1 MRDFRRLQNDPPT
14 GVQGAP
20 LDNNIM
26 VRETDLHDLS
36 VPLSVPRPIRLSRK
50 IIFL

>member
-14 GVQGAP
+14 GIQGAP

-26 VRETDLHDLS
+26 VEVTLFIEIMKFVGLAGS
-36 VPLSVPRPIRLSRK
+36 NIWPR
-50 IIFL
+50 

>member
-26 VRETDLHDLS
+26 VRETDLHP
-36 VPLSVPRPIRLSRK
+36 VPLCPVPRPIRLSRK

>member
-26 VRETDLHDLS
+26 VRETDLGTTFPCLS
-36 VPLSVPRPIRLSRK
+36 LSLVPSVSAEK
-50 IIFL
+50 

>member
-26 VRETDLHDLS
+26 VRETDLHAHPSQQKNNFLIDLAS
-36 VPLSVPRPIRLSRK
+36 NHFWS
-50 IIFL
+50 